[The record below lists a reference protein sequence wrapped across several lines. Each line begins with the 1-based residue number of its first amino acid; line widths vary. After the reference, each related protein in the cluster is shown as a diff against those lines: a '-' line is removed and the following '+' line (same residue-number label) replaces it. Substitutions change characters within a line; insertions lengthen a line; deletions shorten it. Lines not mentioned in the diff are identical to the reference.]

1 MPRVNKATPRAR
13 KAGDDTY
20 IARRR
25 YVRSAERY
33 LKQAGESTGATAAR
47 LKNLARESYNKAL
60 STYSGTKQQV
70 SGKIQAIGEQL
81 GASTRKI
88 ETTREQRADLVRESF
103 QTLETVRSQDL
114 FRTER
119 EAEAVITS
127 PEISHRIIGGLVD
140 VWKTRVPSM
149 GGKLDTKRIMPTLF
163 DYFGVSTYQELLE
176 KIEGIVGERLYEMQE
191 SELGCDTVKLV
202 LQDYATSNVISAQ

>member
-20 IARRR
+20 NARRR

-33 LKQAGESTGATAAR
+33 LNQADKSTGTTAAR
-47 LKNLARESYNKAL
+47 LRNLARESYNKAL
-60 STYSGTKQQV
+60 STYSGTKHKV
-70 SGKIQAIGEQL
+70 SNKIQAIGERL

-88 ETTREQRADLVRESF
+88 ETTKKQRADLVRESF

-119 EAEAVITS
+119 EAKAVVES
-127 PEISHRIIGGLVD
+127 PEISHRIFGGLVD
-140 VWKTRVPSM
+140 VWKKRVPTFQ
-149 GGKLDTKRIMPTLF
+149 GKLDIKRLMPTIF
-163 DYFGVSTYQELLE
+163 DYFGVSNYQELLE
-176 KIEGIVGERLYEMQE
+176 KLEGIVGENLYAMDDTDFNY
-191 SELGCDTVKLV
+191 DTVKLL
-202 LQDYATSNVISAQ
+202 LQSYTVENNAVIQ